1 MLAFYGVVH
10 GVAPAEEPPKNKQT
24 LDGSQKL
31 FGLFVLL
38 KVSAVVYVSV
48 VIVLLE
54 KRTRT

>member
-1 MLAFYGVVH
+1 MGLFMGL
-10 GVAPAEEPPKNKQT
+10 PQLKSPPKNKQT

-31 FGLFVLL
+31 FGLFLLL
-38 KVSAVVYVSV
+38 KVSAVVYVAV